1 MKNSQK
7 VLNTE
12 IIKQLLDQGLCAC
25 VCVCVCVYKMGS
37 EAKRLTKEIKIT
49 AETYSKT
56 ETRVYEKIRVCK
68 KIADEDYVMWV
79 KMIDLKET
87 FMSLKLMPCN
97 NEKN

>member
-12 IIKQLLDQGLCAC
+12 IIKQLLDQGLCA
-25 VCVCVCVYKMGS
+25 CVCVCVYKMGS

-87 FMSLKLMPCN
+87 LMSLKLMPCN